1 MERGRAK
8 DARVGGVACRARC
21 RRGLTG
27 ASMETSVVGASVVE
41 ASVVEASTE
50 ASAREGDV
58 SGVEALRFSA
68 SIFDARF
75 VAFIAFV
82 LSFAG
87 EISDETGAEGEMSDV
102 GVAAE
107 LRSMGVSDGA
117 AEGI

>member
-1 MERGRAK
+1 MSISARFSGVERGRAK

-27 ASMETSVVGASVVE
+27 ASTEAFVVG
-41 ASVVEASTE
+41 ASTE

-68 SIFDARF
+68 SILDARF